1 MTNESPI
8 KTLAAAGKSE
18 EARELVGAYSERA
31 QRTFAA
37 IRAESG
43 DLTDEAK
50 RRHLAA
56 AATNARRDLN
66 AEIEKLAA
74 RVGRTDRGDAQA
86 VFGVDGLPGDAASL
100 AISRRD
106 ATDRVASLD
115 RGELRDLLHRATR
128 SGDEVLARAI
138 AERALEEVDD
148 KTLHQFCAHRP
159 HLDSA
164 VERLWNT
171 QRASG
176 GGDSMSIAM
185 EMIGLQPAE
194 LLGMSFDAIE
204 QLASE

>member
-8 KTLAAAGKSE
+8 KMLAAAGKSE

-31 QRTFAA
+31 QRAFAA

-50 RRHLAA
+50 RRLLAA
-56 AATNARRDLN
+56 AATRARRDLN

-100 AISRRD
+100 VISRRD
-106 ATDRVASLD
+106 AADRVASLEP
-115 RGELRDLLHRATR
+115 GELRDLLRRATR

-138 AERALEEVDD
+138 AERALEELDD

-171 QRASG
+171 QRASE
-176 GGDSMSIAM
+176 GGDSMSLAM

>member
-31 QRTFAA
+31 QRASAA

-43 DLTDEAK
+43 DLTDDAK

-56 AATNARRDLN
+56 AATRARRDLN

-106 ATDRVASLD
+106 AADRVATLD
-115 RGELRDLLHRATR
+115 PGERRDLLHRATR

-138 AERALEEVDD
+138 AERALEELDD

-176 GGDSMSIAM
+176 RGDSMSIAM

-194 LLGMSFDAIE
+194 LLGMSFDSIE